1 MYVNSISLVKCVSW
15 VGEHRHITRDMCFVV
30 GKHISL
36 GIYVSCVGEQISQG
50 IKTCVPLSMKHL
62 SLGTCVLRR
71 GRHITGDMCFL
82 SR

>member
-1 MYVNSISLVKCVSW
+1 MYVNSILLVKCVSW
-15 VGEHRHITRDMCFVV
+15 VGEHNIARDMCFVV

-62 SLGTCVLRR
+62 SLGTCVFYVGEDISLE
-71 GRHITGDMCFL
+71 ICV
-82 SR
+82 S